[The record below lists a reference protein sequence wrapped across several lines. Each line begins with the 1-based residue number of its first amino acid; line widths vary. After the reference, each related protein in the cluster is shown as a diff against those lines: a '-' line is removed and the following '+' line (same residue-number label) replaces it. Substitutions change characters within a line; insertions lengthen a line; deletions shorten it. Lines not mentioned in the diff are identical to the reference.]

1 MTPPRGG
8 EVAPLRW
15 YLAALLAAVAGLLSA
30 GAFDPWSVP
39 YLMIVGVALLVWV
52 LRRQRDSRA
61 PAVMLTG
68 ATYGL
73 AFMAPLIWWM
83 NAVSSGAYVALVLAQ
98 VVLLAVIALPLRA
111 ALRLRWWPL
120 WGAAAWVLG
129 EQLRGGFPFSGF
141 PWGRLAHTA
150 IDTPLASWARL
161 VGMPG
166 TSALLF
172 LLAAMLVVLVGS
184 RLLARLAAVAV
195 VVAVLLAGLFLPT
208 GLAGPGPERR
218 IAAIQGNTPGA
229 FLTWP
234 RGEIGELHL
243 AETARYA
250 ARVEAGTQPRPDLVI
265 WPENALDV
273 DPFAD
278 QALAQRIQDLV
289 RRIGAPILVG
299 GILDG
304 PTDDTAY
311 NAGVVWDADG
321 PGEVYVKRK
330 LVPYGEYVPFRR
342 ELGGLVPRFDRDI
355 PRDMLPG
362 KKAGDLRAGSLV
374 VGDTICWDIAYDGI
388 VEQAVRGGAQVLVV
402 QTSNASFTGTS
413 QPAQQFKI
421 SRLRAI
427 ETGRWVVVPSTN
439 GISGIVDARGRVV
452 AQAPTQQPA
461 TLAADLGTA
470 TGRTPATVAGR
481 WPGVALVVLGLL
493 GWLLGARDL
502 RRSRRVRRAAS

>member
-1 MTPPRGG
+1 MRPPQADG
-8 EVAPLRW
+8 APPTRW
-15 YLAALLAAVAGLLSA
+15 YVAALLAAVAGLLSA

-39 YLMIVGVALLVWV
+39 YLMVVGVALLVWV
-52 LRRQRDSRA
+52 LRRQRDART
-61 PAVMLTG
+61 PAVMLAG
-68 ATYGL
+68 ASFGL
-73 AFMAPLIWWM
+73 GFMAPLIWWM
-83 NAVSSGAYVALVLAQ
+83 NAVSSGAYAALVLAQ
-98 VVLLAVIALPLRA
+98 VVLLAVVALPLRA

-150 IDTPLASWARL
+150 VDTPLASWARL

-172 LLAAMLVVLVGS
+172 VLAAMLVVLAGS
-184 RLLARLAAVAV
+184 RLVARLAAVAV
-195 VVAVLLAGLFLPT
+195 VVAVLLAGIFLPT

-218 IAAIQGNTPGA
+218 IAAIQGDTPGA

-243 AETARYA
+243 AETSRYA
-250 ARVEAGTQPRPDLVI
+250 AAVEAGTEQAPDLVI

-278 QALAQRIQDLV
+278 EGLAVLIEDLV

-342 ELGGLVPRFDRDI
+342 ELGALVPRFDRDI

-362 KKAGDLRAGSLV
+362 EEPGDLQAGSV
-374 VGDTICWDIAYDGI
+374 EVGDTICWDIAYDGI
-388 VEQAVRGGAQVLVV
+388 VEEAVRGGAEVLVV

-452 AQAPTQQPA
+452 ARAPTQQPA
-461 TLAADLGTA
+461 TLVADVGTA

-481 WPGVALVVLGLL
+481 WPGVALVALGLL
-493 GWLLGARDL
+493 AWVLGARDL
-502 RRSRRVRRAAS
+502 RRSRRARRTTS

>member
-1 MTPPRGG
+1 M
-8 EVAPLRW
+8 RW
-15 YLAALLAAVAGLLSA
+15 YLAALLAAVSGLLSA
-30 GAFDPWSVP
+30 AAFHPWPVP
-39 YLMIVGVALLVWV
+39 YAMVVGVAVLVWV
-52 LRRQRDSRA
+52 LRRQRDARVV
-61 PAVMLTG
+61 AVMTTG
-68 ATYGL
+68 AVYGL

-83 NAVSSGAYVALVLAQ
+83 NAVSSGAYLALVLAQ
-98 VVLLAVIALPLRA
+98 TVLLAVISLPLRA
-111 ALRLRWWPL
+111 ALRLPWWPL

-129 EQLRGGFPFSGF
+129 EQVRGGFPFSGF
-141 PWGRLAHTA
+141 PWGRLAHTS
-150 IDTPLASWARL
+150 IDTPLAPYARL

-172 LLAAMLVVLVGS
+172 GLAAMLVVLAGS
-184 RLLARLAAVAV
+184 GVLRRTAAVAV
-195 VVAVLLAGLFLPT
+195 LVAVILGGLFLPT
-208 GLAGPGPERR
+208 GLADPGPERR
-218 IAAIQGNTPGA
+218 IAAIQGDTPGA

-243 AETARYA
+243 AETDRLATA
-250 ARVEAGTQPRPDLVI
+250 VESGRTPAPDLVI

-278 QALAQRIQDLV
+278 EALAARIETLAQ
-289 RRIGAPILVG
+289 RIGAPILVG
-299 GILDG
+299 AILDG
-304 PTDDTAY
+304 PTNDTAY
-311 NAGVVWDADG
+311 NAGALWNGDG
-321 PGEVYVKRK
+321 PGKVYVKRR

-362 KKAGDLRAGSLV
+362 DRAGDLDAGSVV

-388 VEQAVRGGAQVLVV
+388 VEDAVRGGAEMLVV

-439 GISGIVDARGRVV
+439 GISGIIDADGRVV
-452 AQAPTQQPA
+452 DRAPTEEPA
-461 TLAADLGTA
+461 TLVADVGTA
-470 TGRTPATVAGR
+470 NGTTPATAAGR
-481 WPGVALVVLGLL
+481 WPAVALVSIGVL
-493 GWLLGARDL
+493 GWLLGVL
-502 RRSRRVRRAAS
+502 HRRRTTRRAT

>member
-1 MTPPRGG
+1 M
-8 EVAPLRW
+8 RW
-15 YLAALLAAVAGLLSA
+15 YLAAVLAAVSGLLSA
-30 GAFDPWSVP
+30 AAFDPWSVP
-39 YLMIVGVALLVWV
+39 YTMVVGVALLVWV
-52 LRRQRDSRA
+52 LRRQAEARVV
-61 PAVMLTG
+61 AVMTTG
-68 ATYGL
+68 AVYAL

-83 NAVSSGAYVALVLAQ
+83 NAVSSGAYVALVVAQ
-98 VVLLAVIALPLRA
+98 TVLLAVIALPLRA
-111 ALRLRWWPL
+111 ALRLPWWPV

-129 EQLRGGFPFSGF
+129 EQVRGGFPFSGF
-141 PWGRLAHTA
+141 PWGRLAHTS
-150 IDTPLASWARL
+150 IDTPLAPYARL

-172 LLAAMLVVLVGS
+172 VLAAMLVVLAGS
-184 RLLARLAAVAV
+184 GLLRRTAAVAV
-195 VVAVLLAGLFLPT
+195 VVAVILGGLFLPT
-208 GLAGPGPERR
+208 GLADPGPERR

-243 AETARYA
+243 AETSRLA
-250 ARVEAGTQPRPDLVI
+250 AAVESGRTQAPDLVI

-278 QALAQRIQDLV
+278 EALGARIESLV
-289 RRIGAPILVG
+289 QRIGAPILVG
-299 GILDG
+299 AILDG
-304 PTDDTAY
+304 PTNDTAY
-311 NAGVVWDADG
+311 NAGVVWNGDG
-321 PGEVYVKRK
+321 PGEVYVKRR

-362 KKAGDLRAGSLV
+362 DRAGDLQAGSVV

-388 VEQAVRGGAQVLVV
+388 VEDAVRGGAEMLVV

-439 GISGIVDARGRVV
+439 GISGIVDADGRVV
-452 AQAPTQQPA
+452 QQAPTEEPA
-461 TLAADLGTA
+461 TLVADVGTA
-470 TGRTPATVAGR
+470 TGTTPATAAGR
-481 WPGVALVVLGLL
+481 WPAVALVSIGLL
-493 GWLLGARDL
+493 GWVLGIL
-502 RRSRRVRRAAS
+502 HRRRAVRRTSS